1 MVCIVVQYKSFWIHR
16 APFAKVEPPYIINI
30 YNNYTSIL
38 SITSSYAGTS
48 YEVCI
53 ELAEELIQWLTV
65 TYPNPY
71 RNISYVIR

>member
-1 MVCIVVQYKSFWIHR
+1 MHTVQIILDT
-16 APFAKVEPPYIINI
+16 PFAKVKPTYIINI
-30 YNNYTSIL
+30 YNNYTRESIL
-38 SITSSYAGTS
+38 YITSSYAGTS

-65 TYPNPY
+65 IDPTPY

>member
-1 MVCIVVQYKSFWIHR
+1 MHTVQIILVDT
-16 APFAKVEPPYIINI
+16 PFAKVKPTYIINI
-30 YNNYTSIL
+30 YNNYTRESIL
-38 SITSSYAGTS
+38 YITSSYDGTS

-65 TYPNPY
+65 IDPTPY